1 MVDKYNMT
9 LEQNIFLAKRN
20 IVDYIWKSA
29 NLEGISITFPETQT
43 IYDGGNLAN
52 LTVSQIV
59 TINNLKHAWQFIFD
73 NIEYPVDYNYI
84 CKVHSVV
91 GANLILEAGYIR
103 KMDVRIGGT
112 EWKPEKPDEDIIKE
126 KIQEIQKIENVT
138 DRAITLMLYC
148 MRTQIFNDG
157 NKRTAMMMANQTMI
171 QNGKGIITIP
181 IEMQKEFFI
190 LLVEYYETNNMDKVK
205 KFIYDNCI
213 DGAEF

>member
-29 NLEGISITFPETQT
+29 NLEGISITFPETQM

-59 TINNLKHAWQFIFD
+59 TINNLKHGWQFIFD

-112 EWKPEKPDEDIIKE
+112 GWKPEKPDEDMIKE

-157 NKRTAMMMANQTMI
+157 NKRTAMMIANQTMI